1 MICPNCKKEIPD
13 GTKFCTYCGAKVTE
27 ESAPAQE
34 PTTHPAQATQR
45 PAPQPAPAPQT
56 QPAAP
61 QQPAPEKNKKL
72 NTVLIIVIVA
82 LLVIV
87 AVVVTILVM
96 SHSNKNQ
103 TAQVSETT
111 TSVSQM
117 QETQAQATRDSGSV
131 QEPKNY
137 VPAYTGY
144 AYFSERSGRTWSRL
158 RSAPRKNS
166 TEVARI
172 PDGAQVTVLS
182 DQEYDS
188 ANNIYYVY
196 VQYKG
201 YHGWMRA
208 DFIE

>member
-13 GTKFCTYCGAKVTE
+13 GTKFCTYCGAKLE
-27 ESAPAQE
+27 DASAQ
-34 PTTHPAQATQR
+34 
-45 PAPQPAPAPQT
+45 PAPQPQPAQAPAAQPAQQP
-56 QPAAP
+56 QPAA
-61 QQPAPEKNKKL
+61 QQPAPQKNNKKL
-72 NTVLIIVIVA
+72 NTILIIVIVA

-96 SHSNKNQ
+96 SHSSKNQ
-103 TAQVSETT
+103 AAQVSETT
-111 TSVSQM
+111 AVSQV
-117 QETQAQATRDSGSV
+117 QETQAQPTRDSGSV

-144 AYFSERSGRTWSRL
+144 AYFSESSGRTWSRL
-158 RSAPRKNS
+158 RSAPRKDS

-188 ANNIYYVY
+188 VNNIYYVY

>member
-13 GTKFCTYCGAKVTE
+13 GTKFCTYCGAKLE
-27 ESAPAQE
+27 DASAQ
-34 PTTHPAQATQR
+34 
-45 PAPQPAPAPQT
+45 PAPQP
-56 QPAAP
+56 QPAA
-61 QQPAPEKNKKL
+61 QQPAPQKNNKKL

-96 SHSNKNQ
+96 SHSSKNQ
-103 TAQVSETT
+103 AAQVSETT
-111 TSVSQM
+111 TVSQV
-117 QETQAQATRDSGSV
+117 QETQAQPTRDSGSV

-144 AYFSERSGRTWSRL
+144 AYFSESSGRTWSRL
-158 RSAPRKNS
+158 RSAPRKDS